1 MTSISKGALFIVS
14 APSGA
19 GKTSLLKAL
28 FTVINNICVS
38 ISYTTRAKRP
48 HEQEGVDYYF
58 VTKSVFQEMLAAGA
72 FLEHAEVFGNFYG
85 TSRAWVEAERA
96 KGLDVIL
103 EIDWQGAEQVSR
115 QYPKVESIFIVPLGR
130 EILLERLKKRHQD
143 NEAVIEAR
151 MREAK
156 DHLAHYHH
164 YHYLI
169 INDQFEAALQDL
181 KAVLMSSRLRLP
193 RQQEAQVELLKKLLS

>member
-14 APSGA
+14 APSGT

-28 FTVINNICVS
+28 SEVMDNICVS
-38 ISYTTRAKRP
+38 ISYTTRPKRS
-48 HEQEGVDYYF
+48 HEQEGIDYYF
-58 VTKSVFQEMLAAGA
+58 VTKDVFQDMLAAGA

-85 TSRAWVEAERA
+85 TSRAWVEAARA
-96 KGLDVIL
+96 KGVDVIL

-130 EILLERLKKRHQD
+130 EILLERLTKRHQD
-143 NEAVIEAR
+143 NIAVIEAR

-156 DHLAHYHH
+156 DHLIHYHQ
-164 YHYLI
+164 YDYLI
-169 INDQFEAALQDL
+169 INDKFEEALQDL
-181 KAVLMSSRLRLP
+181 KAVLMSSRLRLL
-193 RQQEAQVELLKKLLS
+193 RQQEAQAELLKKLLS